1 MTTLKLNIQVPEI
14 YQNELSSNPAI
25 IESGVTFSV
34 SISETFL
41 DFSEILIE
49 KFGTAE
55 IVLIMQLHVPIF
67 VPGLPMELAI
77 KPCDVFACRVITEMI
92 VLVIIIA
99 YMEVVSQPEETRV
112 CVTQDITEII
122 VPKLVI
128 AVKMAPVARTGRV
141 CVTQDITEMIVPKL
155 VIAVAMAHVNR
166 TGHVYVTQDT
176 LGSLVRSNRQTVAM
190 AVAKKFSIFYQ

>member
-1 MTTLKLNIQVPEI
+1 
-14 YQNELSSNPAI
+14 
-25 IESGVTFSV
+25 
-34 SISETFL
+34 
-41 DFSEILIE
+41 
-49 KFGTAE
+49 
-55 IVLIMQLHVPIF
+55 
-67 VPGLPMELAI
+67 MELAI

-141 CVTQDITEMIVPKL
+141 CNSGYYGDDCSKTCNCSGNGTCKPDGTCVCNPGYTGLTCSVKSSNSGNGSGKKIFYILL
-155 VIAVAMAHVNR
+155 VI
-166 TGHVYVTQDT
+166 
-176 LGSLVRSNRQTVAM
+176 LLLCLLV
-190 AVAKKFSIFYQ
+190 FSIYYYETHFKAKNSA